1 MSESGADS
9 PKSDQNSPTGS
20 PQVSTVVQ
28 GSGASQSSTNPV
40 QVSTPV
46 PTNLFTGTI
55 QDTLGFTTSQIK
67 VLIEEIYYTQDA
79 VLYWK
84 CTPLRFMV
92 VYILEI
98 EG

>member
-46 PTNLFTGTI
+46 PTNIFTVTI
-55 QDTLGFTTSQIK
+55 
-67 VLIEEIYYTQDA
+67 
-79 VLYWK
+79 
-84 CTPLRFMV
+84 
-92 VYILEI
+92 
-98 EG
+98 